1 VVLLCSA
8 KFCQILPNSAN
19 GVGGIRWKTVKYGGG
34 GIRWRWNTV
43 EVEYGGGGIRWRWNT
58 VEVEYG
64 GGGKR
69 WGWKAVE
76 VGGVKAVGTG
86 GH

>member
-1 VVLLCSA
+1 MVE
-8 KFCQILPNSAN
+8 N
-19 GVGGIRWKTVKYGGG
+19 G

-43 EVEYGGGGIRWRWNT
+43 EVEYSRGR
-58 VEVEYG
+58 
-64 GGGKR
+64 KR
-69 WGWKAVE
+69 WGWKVVE